1 MKRSLMGLGL
11 LLALALCAGACA
23 KDDSD
28 WAYDIASELL
38 SPYCPGRTLAECPSP
53 QAGELRAWISVQ
65 AAAGRTREDVVEELY
80 ERFGN
85 QIRATPKVEGF
96 GVTAYA
102 LPIVAFLLGGVL
114 VVVALRRMTGGGNA
128 DPPDAAD
135 PPSGG
140 GGAPP
145 ARSEEDSELERI
157 VDEELR
163 R

>member
-1 MKRSLMGLGL
+1 MKRSLMSLMV
-11 LLALALCAGACA
+11 ALALCAGACA
-23 KDDSD
+23 KDDSN
-28 WAYDIASELL
+28 WAYGIANELL

-80 ERFGN
+80 ERFGD
-85 QIRATPKVEGF
+85 QIRPTPKVEGF

-114 VVVALRRMTGGGNA
+114 VVVALRRMTGGGPL
-128 DPPDAAD
+128 DTPE
-135 PPSGG
+135 SQSVGG
-140 GGAPP
+140 GSPP
-145 ARSEEDSELERI
+145 ARSPEDSELERI

-163 R
+163 G